1 MPERTIITLF
11 NPLVGGV
18 YTWKGNQILGGSRG
32 RTQIYGWEL
41 EGDRFQVRIRKLAAT
56 IDRS

>member
-1 MPERTIITLF
+1 MPERAIITLF

-18 YTWKGNQILGGSRG
+18 YNWKGSQILCGSRG
-32 RTQIYGWEL
+32 RTKLHGWEL
-41 EGDRFQVRIRKLAAT
+41 EGVRFQVRIRKLAAT